1 MQLIFSYKKLQL
13 YLLGKTLFKFTNI
26 IRMIHDFNGIQKMFV
41 SPYCLLYIF
50 FFPKYHPLVQTRRG
64 VTLVLYCLWVLS
76 PKLSWLEKSK
86 YQTSMNQNF
95 ILES

>member
-50 FFPKYHPLVQTRRG
+50 FFSKISSIGANQKGCHFGSLLLVG
-64 VTLVLYCLWVLS
+64 AFAKIVLA
-76 PKLSWLEKSK
+76 
-86 YQTSMNQNF
+86 
-95 ILES
+95 